1 MLGQWTIA
9 TANGARRMT
18 ESMPQAGPT
27 SETNEQAARAGLVL
41 VADGVGG
48 FHLLSRALQHVMGQG
63 VGSPEVRTVHWGH
76 GLGRWHS
83 DLTDVVN
90 HRAQAEALAG
100 QVQAFR
106 SLNPGS
112 PVYLVGKSGGTGV
125 VVWALEMLP
134 EASVER
140 VVLLAP
146 ALSPGYDLTAAL
158 GAVVREVVVFWSP
171 LDVFVLGLGTRLFGT
186 FDGPR
191 VASAGLV
198 GFRRPQGLNELGRAR
213 YARLRQVRWTPAM
226 ARTGYLGG
234 HVGPDSPPF
243 LRRYVAPLLC
253 PRSDLDAGVKPTRLG
268 VDKH

>member
-1 MLGQWTIA
+1 
-9 TANGARRMT
+9 MT
-18 ESMPQAGPT
+18 ESTLPA
-27 SETNEQAARAGLVL
+27 ETTIETHKQSTCSGLVL

-48 FHLLSRALQHVMGQG
+48 FHFLSMALQHVMGRLP
-63 VGSPEVRTVHWGH
+63 GSPEVRTLRWGH

-83 DLTDVVN
+83 DLTDIVN

-100 QVQAFR
+100 QVRAYLGR
-106 SLNPGS
+106 HPGS

-125 VVWALEMLP
+125 VVRALEMLP
-134 EASVER
+134 ESSVEW
-140 VVLLAP
+140 VILLAP

-186 FDGPR
+186 FDGR
-191 VASAGLV
+191 RGVSAGLV
-198 GFRRPQGLNELGRAR
+198 GFRRPKGLNELGIAR
-213 YARLRQVRWTPAM
+213 YGKLRQVRWTPSM

-234 HVGPDSPPF
+234 HVGPDSPAF
-243 LRRYVAPLLC
+243 LRRYVAPLLL
-253 PRSDLDAGVKPTRLG
+253 PPSDLDAGVKPACRG

>member
-1 MLGQWTIA
+1 
-9 TANGARRMT
+9 MT
-18 ESMPQAGPT
+18 ESTLSAGT
-27 SETNEQAARAGLVL
+27 TIETREQTACASLVL

-48 FHLLSRALQHVMGQG
+48 FHFLSRALQHVIGRLPG
-63 VGSPEVRTVHWGH
+63 APEVRTLRWGH

-83 DLTDVVN
+83 DLTDIVN
-90 HRAQAEALAG
+90 HRAQAEVLAG
-100 QVQAFR
+100 QVRAFR
-106 SLNPGS
+106 ALHPGS

-125 VVWALEMLP
+125 VVRALEMLP
-134 EASVER
+134 ESSVER
-140 VVLLAP
+140 VILLAP

-191 VASAGLV
+191 GVSAGLV
-198 GFRRPQGLNELGRAR
+198 GFRRPKGLNELGIAR
-213 YARLRQVRWTPAM
+213 YGKLRQVRWTPSM

-234 HVGPDSPPF
+234 HVGPDSPAF
-243 LRRYVAPLLC
+243 LRRYVVPLLL
-253 PRSDLDAGVKPTRLG
+253 PPWDLDAGVKPARRG